1 MKVHGEREVMLAA
14 GSMVALALHFL
25 VLALEELRCGRIAIC
40 NAHQLLKNY
49 DAVRLLMMA
58 GASGRSLRGRKGMV
72 VPWFKWKPKT
82 NKFFCKK
89 NLR

>member
-1 MKVHGEREVMLAA
+1 VG
-14 GSMVALALHFL
+14 ALQFATLD
-25 VLALEELRCGRIAIC
+25 
-40 NAHQLLKNY
+40 QLLKNY

-58 GASGRSLRGRKGMV
+58 RASGRSLRGRKGMV
-72 VPWFKWKPKT
+72 VQLFKWKPKT